1 MRYHH
6 PPLILEQRI
15 NAEMV
20 PGLRVN
26 TYLETPKD
34 PHRLLWSKSGEK
46 RGGLALG
53 VSHRPIGRLG
63 RSDSPYSLMEIWG
76 TPVTMSQSIF
86 IRVYVIVSIVTR

>member
-1 MRYHH
+1 
-6 PPLILEQRI
+6 
-15 NAEMV
+15 MV

-63 RSDSPYSLMEIWG
+63 RSDSPLLLNGDLGYACHHVPINLYTCVRNSLNCD
-76 TPVTMSQSIF
+76 
-86 IRVYVIVSIVTR
+86 